1 MADAS
6 ARSADLII
14 AITMADI
21 AIILVAGSILGWLV
35 RYVRQPPVVGEII
48 AGIALGPSLL
58 GLLPGDL
65 PSHIFPSEV
74 RPHLSAIAQVGLLV
88 FMFGIGWEFDKRLL
102 QGRQGTAA
110 AVSIAS
116 VVVSFVLA
124 IGLAALL
131 YDRHNVV
138 NGKHISFTAF
148 ALFMG
153 AAMSITAFPVLAR
166 ILTEHRMMGT
176 RVGALAL
183 ASAAIDDV
191 LAWCL
196 LALVAAIVTASGGSG
211 DFAQTIVL
219 SLLYVTVMLLV
230 VRPLLSYLI
239 RRRVRD
245 RIPPQLIVVLV
256 AGLFLSSYATTWIG
270 IHAIFGAFAFGFVMP
285 REPRGVLDEGAKR
298 PFGGIS
304 LVLLPV
310 FFIVTGLN
318 VDIGALS
325 GRDLLELSAIIFVAC
340 AGKLIGASVPG
351 RLAGM
356 SWREAGTLGILMNT
370 RGLTEL
376 IILNAGV
383 SLGVLDDRMFT
394 MMVVMA
400 LFTTV
405 LTGPFLPKA
414 PVRVDRAGSRALS
427 EEPAAAASSV

>member
-1 MADAS
+1 MADVS

-21 AIILVAGSILGWLV
+21 AIILVAGSILGRLV

-65 PSHIFPSEV
+65 PSRIFPSEV
-74 RPHLSAIAQVGLLV
+74 RPYLSAIAHLGLLV

-102 QGRQGTAA
+102 QGRHGTTA

-116 VVVSFVLA
+116 VVVPFVLA
-124 IGLAALL
+124 VGLAALL
-131 YDRHNVV
+131 YDRHDSV

-166 ILTEHRMMGT
+166 ILTEHGMMGT

-196 LALVAAIVTASGGSG
+196 LALVGAIVTASGGSG
-211 DFAQTIVL
+211 DFAQTVIL
-219 SLLYVTVMLLV
+219 AALYVTAMLLV
-230 VRPLLSYLI
+230 VRPLLSFLV
-239 RRRVRD
+239 RRWVRD
-245 RIPPQLIVVLV
+245 RMPPQFIVVLV
-256 AGLFLSSYATTWIG
+256 AGLFLSSYATTLIG
-270 IHAIFGAFAFGFVMP
+270 VHAIFGAFAFGFVMP
-285 REPRGVLDEGAKR
+285 RESRGVLSEGVKR

-325 GRDLLELSAIIFVAC
+325 GRDLLELVAIIIVAS
-340 AGKLIGASVPG
+340 AGKLLGASIPG
-351 RLAGM
+351 RLAGLP
-356 SWREAGTLGILMNT
+356 WREAGTLGILMNT

-383 SLGVLDDRMFT
+383 SLGVLDSRMFT

-400 LFTTV
+400 LFTTA

-414 PVRVDRAGSRALS
+414 QAPADQAGPRARP
-427 EEPAAAASSV
+427 EELAAATPAA